1 MKRNGKIVNKNNKSK
16 KKVTYKRGLKR
27 KSSKNVGKKKR
38 SKISYKRKRITR
50 KKVKRG
56 GAAAAAP
63 DNLGDRTSEL
73 SSKCGMSEAQFYF
86 LARHRCADAKHDGMV
101 IENDLRYSY
110 KSILMTMGY
119 NSQQSDAIIDQQKV
133 DIRKLSE
140 WNILTDLNPNIKEIM
155 QGKGVVR
162 KGIIDIPLFGNKYE
176 YIIYHVNDGNLEP
189 PPDHDDTRDLITQLR
204 EQNPPAV
211 MQFDNSSLY
220 KYMKS
225 KDKTPLN
232 ILKQFAYLN
241 DPGSSV
247 SDDDI
252 RNDNNIVLNYP
263 YDSFEFKN
271 FLESYSS
278 PTYPNCVFDITWDD
292 KKGENCQI
300 TFQHP
305 TKDDVKKIYR
315 ASSSTKNKPNSIS
328 SLKKAFSEIG
338 KLITLCAKKKYKSAT
353 ISPDVID
360 ETNYL
365 LTGLNAFCKYSGDC
379 GFRWELSYLSDEINK
394 GYICTI
400 DRMLIAFCFM
410 TNMNGMIYKVPFMS
424 LNPLAPK
431 KYILFKLIPD
441 QPTMESPSMESSSV
455 ESLPDYILRKN
466 NEIISNNKKITQIL
480 GNDLNDFNGSEY
492 ETLLQSDDFQKL
504 ELQKDPD
511 DDSNA
516 ESGSSNPRTKSK
528 QSDDIFKLFYNFLKI
543 ENSVNNY
550 LSKPMLD
557 LIKTLSQ
564 GRIQQLDFIKEYDR
578 ITDFIPLYGEIV
590 EKVKDIE
597 ENELTSYP
605 EKVQQLAIL
614 LDYDIHLCL
623 FSEIYM
629 DKNKV
634 QKWLSMKKLF
644 DGMAKSSGTHENT
657 AAEAVPDPLIMD
669 ANATY
674 HANEHATANLSTTP
688 NTGGAS
694 LIPKKIKTTTK
705 PLFAPP
711 QIQNNDM
718 LNFYIGSLH
727 LIYDFVDHIILET
740 ESHTF
745 DKFLMGLLLKF
756 KHTPVKSEIIQYILL
771 QMKTLYGNSKPT
783 FEVNN
788 FQILIN
794 DVNETIQQDSKDT
807 EVIRLVDNIYNY
819 LSIAVRYHLI

>member
-1 MKRNGKIVNKNNKSK
+1 MKRHGKIVNKNNKSK

-56 GAAAAAP
+56 GAAAAP
-63 DNLGDRTSEL
+63 DDLNDLDQRTLQL
-73 SSKCGMSEAQFYF
+73 SSKCGIDPNQFYF

-101 IENDLRYSY
+101 IENDFRYSY

-119 NSQQSDAIIDQQKV
+119 NSQQSDAIIDEQKV
-133 DIRKLSE
+133 NIQKLSE
-140 WNILTDLNPNIKEIM
+140 WNILTDLNPNLKDIM

-189 PPDHDDTRDLITQLR
+189 PPDHDDRRDLITQLR

-247 SDDDI
+247 SDHDI
-252 RNDNNIVLNYP
+252 RNGNNIVLNYP

-278 PTYPNCVFDITWDD
+278 PITYPNCVFDITWDD

-379 GFRWELSYLSDEINK
+379 GFRWELSYLSNEINK

-410 TNMNGMIYKVPFMS
+410 TKMNGMIYKVPFSS

-441 QPTMESPSMESSSV
+441 QPTMESPSMESFSV

-466 NEIISNNKKITQIL
+466 NEIISNNNKITSFL
-480 GNDLNDFNGSEY
+480 GDDLNTFNESQY
-492 ETLLQSDDFQKL
+492 ETLV
-504 ELQKDPD
+504 
-511 DDSNA
+511 
-516 ESGSSNPRTKSK
+516 R
-528 QSDDIFKLFYNFLKI
+528 SDDIFKLFYNFLEI

-550 LSKPMLD
+550 LSEPMLI
-557 LIKTLSQ
+557 LIEKLGQ
-564 GRIQQLDFIKEYDR
+564 GQNQDQQQQGQIQDQQQQQLEFIKDYDR

-614 LDYDIHLCL
+614 LNYDIHLCL
-623 FSEIYM
+623 FSEIYT
-629 DKNKV
+629 DKNNE
-634 QKWLSMKKLF
+634 QKWFIMKKIF
-644 DGMAKSSGTHENT
+644 DGMTKSNGTHENT
-657 AAEAVPDPLIMD
+657 AAAETVPEDV
-669 ANATY
+669 
-674 HANEHATANLSTTP
+674 NEHATANLSTTGDERMVI

-694 LIPKKIKTTTK
+694 FTPAPTPIVPNRQNTNTKKIKTNTK
-705 PLFAPP
+705 SLVVPP
-711 QIQNNDM
+711 QIQNKDM
-718 LNFYIGSLH
+718 LEFYIGSLH
-727 LIYDFVDHIILET
+727 LIYNFVDHFIT
-740 ESHTF
+740 SHPF
-745 DKFLMGLLLKF
+745 DLFLMGLFFKF
-756 KHTPVKSEIIQYILL
+756 ENTQVKSEIIHYVLL
-771 QMKTLYGNSKPT
+771 QMKTLYGNSEEIS